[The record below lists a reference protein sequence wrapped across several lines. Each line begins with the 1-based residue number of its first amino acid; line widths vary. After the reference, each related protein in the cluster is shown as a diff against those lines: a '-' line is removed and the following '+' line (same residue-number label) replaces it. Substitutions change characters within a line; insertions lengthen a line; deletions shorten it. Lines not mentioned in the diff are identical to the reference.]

1 MPRIV
6 HLDGFFDN
14 PEGDFSLENEV
25 LSQVGETV
33 AAPAGEP
40 WGEAAGAEVVLVR
53 ALRVGPAEI
62 ARLKRCR
69 VLIRYG
75 IGTDSIDL
83 KAAAEAG
90 ITVCNVPD
98 FCLDEMADHTMAL
111 ILALVR
117 GVAFYRHRVE
127 KGEWKLAP
135 EWVMRA
141 PSELRL
147 VTVGFGRIARL
158 VHERAKVFGFERAAY
173 DPGVAPGAI
182 EAEGV
187 KPLGWEEALRSADLL
202 SLHCPLIP
210 ATRGLLNAA
219 AFGAMRR
226 GAMLVNTA
234 RGPLVELEALCDA
247 LREGR
252 IAGAALDVTSPEP
265 LPADHPLLV
274 FPQVVVTPHLAWHS
288 TAASAKLSRKVAEE
302 ALRAL
307 KGEPLLHPVNRV
319 G

>member
-14 PEGDFSLENEV
+14 PDGDFSLENAVLAALGEEV
-25 LSQVGETV
+25 V
-33 AAPAGEP
+33 APRGAPWE
-40 WGEAAGAEVVLVR
+40 WAAQAEVVLVR
-53 ALRVGPAEI
+53 AQRVGPEEI

-69 VLIRYG
+69 VVIRYG

-83 KAAAEAG
+83 KAAADAG

-98 FCLDEMADHTMAL
+98 FCLDEMADHTLSL

-117 GVAFYRHRVE
+117 GVAFYHQRVRA
-127 KGEWKLAP
+127 GEWGLAP
-135 EWVMRA
+135 EWVMR
-141 PSELRL
+141 PPGELRL

-158 VHERAKVFGFERAAY
+158 VHERARAFGFELAAY
-173 DPGVAPGAI
+173 DPCIPSHLI

-187 KPLGWEEALRSADLL
+187 KALGFEEALQSADLL
-202 SLHCPLIP
+202 SLHCPLTHS
-210 ATRGLLNAA
+210 TRGLLNAA
-219 AFGAMRR
+219 AFGRMRV

-234 RGPLVELEALCDA
+234 RGPLVELEPLCTA

-252 IAGAALDVTSPEP
+252 IAAAALDVTSPEP
-265 LPADHPLLV
+265 LPAHHPLLT
-274 FPQVVVTPHLAWHS
+274 FPQVLVTPHLAWHS
-288 TAASAKLSRKVAEE
+288 TAASRKLSRKVAEE

-307 KGEPLLHPVNRV
+307 KGEALLHPVKP
-319 G
+319 

>member
-14 PEGDFSLENEV
+14 PEGDFSLENER
-25 LSQVGETV
+25 LSRIGETV
-33 AAPAGEP
+33 VAPEGEP
-40 WGEAAGAEVVLVR
+40 WEAAARAEVVLVR

-83 KAAAEAG
+83 KAATEAG

-127 KGEWKLAP
+127 CGEWKLAP

-141 PSELRL
+141 PSEMRL

-158 VHERAKVFGFERAAY
+158 VHQRAMVFGFERAAY
-173 DPGVAPGAI
+173 DPGIAREVM

-187 KPLGWEEALRSADLL
+187 KPLGWEEALRTADLL

-210 ATRGLLNAA
+210 STRGLLNAA
-219 AFGAMRR
+219 AFGEMRR

-234 RGPLVELEALCDA
+234 RGPLVELEALCAA

-265 LPADHPLLV
+265 LPADHPLLA

-288 TAASAKLSRKVAEE
+288 TAAAAKLSRKVAEE

-307 KGEPLLHPVNRV
+307 TGEPLLHPVNRV